1 MADNSAMIAA
11 LTAQMA
17 ELQKALAALAAP
29 PAPAPVVIAPPAP
42 VHATL
47 PVPQMVPPGSFIDAA
62 GVEWIA
68 EGIRRWNYGID
79 QSTLAPPVPLPAPGH
94 NGWWS
99 SGDPYRVQQRDPAFL
114 NAEMQRIRA
123 QWAAMQPPPPPPK
136 VYPPGSRG

>member
-29 PAPAPVVIAPPAP
+29 PAPVAAPVVAPVVIAPPAP
-42 VHATL
+42 VHATA
-47 PVPQMVPPGSFIDAA
+47 PGSFVDSQ

-68 EGIRRWNYGID
+68 EGIKRWNYGID

-114 NAEMQRIRA
+114 NAEMQRIRNE
-123 QWAAMQPPPPPPK
+123 WAASRPPAPAPK
-136 VYPPGSRG
+136 IYPPGSRG